1 MSNIKERYLIAPQME
16 LYDQVTCD
24 YQPFVM
30 FFNSA
35 NFSSK
40 SINTDNLGFRLNS
53 WGDELKKHSDFF
65 NYEEI
70 SIVIGGSCVFG
81 FGATS
86 DEKTIS
92 SQLSKKTNQIYLNF
106 GATAFNSKQEIL
118 LFLNFFKKYKKIKN
132 VIIIS
137 GVNDIY
143 LNLLDS
149 QDEWGDFFF
158 KNKYK
163 KIHDLYKNRNKINQG
178 LISNF
183 LRLFNKKTEKKTIK
197 DESTINFKELKKN
210 YDEIFSLWG
219 ALSNAYNFNIYNFL
233 QPIPAWLNKPLSIE
247 EKKLFNILDNSSDN
261 AHINL
266 KKLSNIENY
275 NSFLE
280 ILEDTSKK
288 NNINFV
294 DLNKEFL
301 NTEDIDKWL
310 FVDRVH
316 MTDKGYEELAEI
328 VLKNI

>member
-1 MSNIKERYLIAPQME
+1 MGR
-16 LYDQVTCD
+16 
-24 YQPFVM
+24 
-30 FFNSA
+30 
-35 NFSSK
+35 
-40 SINTDNLGFRLNS
+40 
-53 WGDELKKHSDFF
+53 
-65 NYEEI
+65 
-70 SIVIGGSCVFG
+70 
-81 FGATS
+81 
-86 DEKTIS
+86 
-92 SQLSKKTNQIYLNF
+92 
-106 GATAFNSKQEIL
+106 
-118 LFLNFFKKYKKIKN
+118 
-132 VIIIS
+132 
-137 GVNDIY
+137 
-143 LNLLDS
+143 
-149 QDEWGDFFF
+149 FFF